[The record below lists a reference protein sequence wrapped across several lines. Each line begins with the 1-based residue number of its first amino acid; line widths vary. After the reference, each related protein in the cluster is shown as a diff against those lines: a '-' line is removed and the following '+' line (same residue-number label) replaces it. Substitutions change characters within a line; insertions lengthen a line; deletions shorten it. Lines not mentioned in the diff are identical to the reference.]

1 MKALQ
6 GVEGHVEWAEYP
18 DLTCDVGQVRIR
30 VAAAGLNRADL
41 LQRAGHYPPPP
52 GASEVLG
59 LECAGIITEVGAGV
73 SLNIGDRVCTLLAGG
88 GMAEEVVVDAR
99 HVLPVPEGLT
109 LIEAAGILEVY
120 GTVWL
125 NLFQLAAL
133 QPGQKVLLHAGA
145 SGIGSA
151 AIQLCK
157 AFGNPTWV
165 TVGSAERLAYCEQL
179 GAQGGV
185 VRDNGLDGLKDLGPF
200 DVILDPVG
208 ASYAELNLQ
217 VAAQDARWVLIGVM
231 GGRQAQLDMGLMLG
245 KRIQLIGSTLRSR
258 DDSFKAELLRELGQE
273 VLPLFTE
280 KRLNPQIARTFP
292 IGEAEEAFAELASNQ
307 ITGKVV
313 LVIDPSLVG

>member
-6 GVEGHVEWAEYP
+6 GMEGHVEWAEYP
-18 DLTCDVGQVRIR
+18 TPTCDVGQVRIR

-41 LQRAGHYPPPP
+41 LQRSGHYPPPP

-59 LECAGIITEVGAGV
+59 LECAGVISEVGAGV
-73 SLNIGDRVCTLLAGG
+73 ALNVGDRVCTLLAGG

-99 HVLPVPEGLT
+99 HVLPVPEGLS
-109 LIEAAGILEVY
+109 LVEAAGILEVY

-133 QPGQKVLLHAGA
+133 QPGEKVLLHAGA

-151 AIQLCK
+151 GIQLCK
-157 AFGNPTWV
+157 AFGNPVWV
-165 TVGSAERLAYCEQL
+165 SVGSAERLAYCEKL

-185 VRDNGLDGLKDLGPF
+185 LRGEGLGALKDFGPF
-200 DVILDPVG
+200 NVILDPVG

-217 VAAQDARWVLIGVM
+217 VAAQDARWVLIGTM
-231 GGRQAQLDMGLMLG
+231 GGRQAQLDMGVLLG
-245 KRIQLIGSTLRSR
+245 KRVQLIGSTLRSR
-258 DDSFKAELLRELGQE
+258 DDTFKAELLRELGQQ

-280 KRLNPQIARTFP
+280 GRLSPQIAATFP
-292 IGEAEEAFAELASNQ
+292 AHDAEAAFAELAGNQ
-307 ITGKVV
+307 VSGKVI
-313 LVIDPSLVG
+313 LVIDSTLV

>member
-18 DLTCDVGQVRIR
+18 APPCDVGQVRIR

-52 GASEVLG
+52 GASEILG
-59 LECAGIITEVGAGV
+59 LECAGVISEVGAGV
-73 SLNIGDRVCTLLAGG
+73 AAFNVGDRVCTLLAGG

-99 HVLPVPEGLT
+99 HVLPVPEGLS

-125 NLFQLAAL
+125 NLFQLARL
-133 QPGQKVLLHAGA
+133 QPGEKVLLHAGA

-165 TVGSAERLAYCEQL
+165 TVGSAERLEYCQAL

-185 VRDNGLDGLKDLGPF
+185 LRGEGLSALKDLGPF

-208 ASYAELNLQ
+208 GNYAELNLQ
-217 VAAQDARWVLIGVM
+217 VAAQDGRWVLIGVM
-231 GGRQAQLDMGLMLG
+231 GGREAKLDMGLMLG
-245 KRIQLIGSTLRSR
+245 KRVQLIGSTLRSR
-258 DDSFKAELLRELGQE
+258 DDTFKAELLRELGQE

-292 IGEAEEAFAELASNQ
+292 IGEAEEAFAELATNQ

-313 LVIDPSLVG
+313 LVVDPTLV

>member
-1 MKALQ
+1 VKALQ

-18 DLTCDVGQVRIR
+18 APACDVGQVRIR

-52 GASEVLG
+52 GASEILG
-59 LECAGIITEVGAGV
+59 LECAGVISEVGAGV
-73 SLNIGDRVCTLLAGG
+73 AAFNVGDRVCTLLAGG

-99 HVLPVPEGLT
+99 HVLPVPEGLS

-125 NLFQLAAL
+125 NLFQLARL

-165 TVGSAERLAYCEQL
+165 TVGSADRLDYCQKL

-185 VRDNGLDGLKDLGPF
+185 LRGDGLSALKDLGPF

-208 ASYAELNLQ
+208 GGYAELNLQ

-231 GGRQAQLDMGLMLG
+231 GGREAKLDMGLMLG
-245 KRIQLIGSTLRSR
+245 KRVQLIGSTLRSR
-258 DDSFKAELLRELGQE
+258 DDAFKAELLRELGQE

-292 IGEAEEAFAELASNQ
+292 ISEAEEAFAELATNQ

-313 LVIDPSLVG
+313 LVVDPALV